1 MPVVKHTAPLIGA
14 LAALIIICLAALAF
28 VLLRGRSGEADGA
41 MADGA
46 VGFGAGTARALSA
59 RDLSAEFAS
68 LPVPD
73 DEFFLPPE
81 PDFLPPVVLSRE
93 RRSVWTAEDAA
104 PFWTDPATLDLTRL
118 AADASALVDAIM
130 ERTP

>member
-28 VLLRGRSGEADGA
+28 VLLRGRSGE
-41 MADGA
+41 ADGA